1 MPMRCLIILLL
12 LPLGGILAQQSTNR
26 TVNARAEL
34 ARKEI
39 TIGDQIYLSV
49 NISAPPGT
57 TVYPLSGAAIDDL
70 PGAEVIREEDLRTVA
85 EAPELLLEQRFLI
98 TSFDTGYVT
107 IPPLPVFFETAAG
120 VRDTTYTD
128 DLLLTVKGAVV
139 SAEDDILPIKP
150 IIEEP
155 RNLLDY
161 WWAFALLLVVLLGLG
176 YRESLRRRTAA
187 APAPPPPP
195 APHETALR
203 QLDELKKQELW
214 QAGRTDAY
222 YVELTR
228 ILRTY
233 LQARFHV
240 PALEMTTR
248 QITTA
253 LDTRA
258 DFDREQRSELGELL
272 QLSDLVKFAQATPAE
287 ELHPRNLA
295 RVREFVV
302 ETRPAPEI
310 ETGDLAEASSPK
322 DLS

>member
-1 MPMRCLIILLL
+1 MRFWRLFLLVILTV
-12 LPLGGILAQQSTNR
+12 PGWPAAAQQSTNR

-39 TIGDQIYLSV
+39 TIGDQIYLTI

-57 TVYPLSGAAIDDL
+57 TVFPISAEVVDGL
-70 PGAEVIREEDLRTVA
+70 PGAEVIRDGALETLA
-85 EAPELLLEQRFLI
+85 EAPELLLEQRILI

-107 IPPLPVFFETAAG
+107 IPRLPVYFDNPAG
-120 VRDTTYTD
+120 QRDTAYTD
-128 DLLLTVKGAVV
+128 DLMLTVQGAVV
-139 SAEDDILPIKP
+139 SAEDDIMPIKP
-150 IIEEP
+150 ILEEP

-161 WWAFALLLVVLLGLG
+161 WWIFALLAVGAIVLG
-176 YRESLRRRTAA
+176 YREYLRRRDAV

-203 QLDELKKQELW
+203 QLDELEQRQLW
-214 QAGRTDAY
+214 QAGHTDKF
-222 YVELTR
+222 YVVLTD

-233 LQARFHV
+233 LQDRFRIPAR
-240 PALEMTTR
+240 EMTTR

-253 LDTRA
+253 LDHPG
-258 DFDREQRSELGELL
+258 ELSELL
-272 QLSDLVKFAQATPAE
+272 QLSDLVKFAKATPAE
-287 ELHPRNLA
+287 ELHPRNLE

-302 ETRPAPEI
+302 ETRPLPEP
-310 ETGDLAEASSPK
+310 ETPAAEGASISK